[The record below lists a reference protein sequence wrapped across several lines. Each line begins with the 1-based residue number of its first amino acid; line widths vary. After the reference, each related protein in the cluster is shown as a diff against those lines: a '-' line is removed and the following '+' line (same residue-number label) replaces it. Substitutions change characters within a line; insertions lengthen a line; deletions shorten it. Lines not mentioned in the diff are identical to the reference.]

1 MLDGEEGSGIVD
13 RGYLA
18 GISGDTSGS
27 EESET
32 MELCLDFH
40 LGIACY
46 HESSGIFIISPLLQS
61 SDILKY
67 I

>member
-1 MLDGEEGSGIVD
+1 MVESKVAAGSLG
-13 RGYLA
+13 GTLE
-18 GISGDTSGS
+18 TPPGS

-46 HESSGIFIISPLLQS
+46 HESSGMFNISP
-61 SDILKY
+61 
-67 I
+67 